1 MSKKPCSISLTPA
14 GENEPCNVIIN
25 GKLEVNKSAT
35 FDKNVTVKKNL
46 TVNNIIYESETL
58 DQSGET
64 ASSEIPLTWVNTDG
78 YGNLEDGTK
87 DGFYKKVVKID
98 DTTDWYAV
106 DKLTGNDFI
115 GDGFLNNFQIN
126 EIAYNPVT
134 KEGPFI
140 IGNFQNAGGV
150 TGLDFLAKWD
160 QITRS
165 WTSVDPNGDGVTG
178 GGLGFQTILT
188 IAFNPITGDGPY
200 IGGRFQEVSGNT
212 ALQRL
217 AYWNGNS
224 WAAVNGS
231 NDGIIDQFTRTIEFS
246 PNGDGP
252 YIGGRF
258 TQVSGDST
266 LNRLAYWNGTSWT
279 AVNGTDDGLN
289 NDVWS
294 IGFSPSG
301 DGPYIG
307 GQFTSVDTKT
317 LTRLAYW
324 NGTSWT
330 AVNGS
335 NDNVTNTVRTIMFN
349 PITGVGPYI
358 GGQFGDVDGNTLLN
372 RIAYWN
378 GSIWTAVNGSNDSFN
393 IIVHDISFN
402 PITGEGP
409 YVCGSHTT
417 PVPNLAYWNGT
428 SWTSVKEGGDGINNE
443 VYSVRFSPDAREL
456 VIGGE
461 FTEVNGNTALRRLA
475 SFDSNYYLFYNN
487 NTPQDYEIL
496 SKKGDCVSF
505 IYNEEL
511 GEWVKI

>member
-14 GENEPCNVIIN
+14 GENEPCNVVIN

-35 FDKNVTVKKNL
+35 FNKNVTVKKNL

-98 DTTDWYAV
+98 DTADWYAV

-115 GDGFLNNFQIN
+115 DEAFVENIQIN
-126 EIAYNPVT
+126 EIAYNPIT

-140 IGNFQNAGGV
+140 VGSFKNAGGV

-178 GGLGFQTILT
+178 PFLGTQNITS
-188 IAFNPITGDGPY
+188 IAFNPITGVGPY
-200 IGGRFQEVSGNT
+200 ITGRFEQVQGNT
-212 ALQRL
+212 GIQHI
-217 AYWNGNS
+217 AYYD
-224 WAAVNGS
+224 GS
-231 NDGIIDQFTRTIEFS
+231 FWRSVKGSGSDMTGGFGSTIEFS
-246 PNGDGP
+246 PLGTGP
-252 YIGGRF
+252 YVGGNLF
-258 TQVSGDST
+258 GTDIDTVN
-266 LNRLAYWNGTSWT
+266 LMYWTGASWT
-279 AVNGTDDGLN
+279 AVNGVDDKFNGIVN
-289 NDVWS
+289 S

-307 GQFTSVDTKT
+307 GIFTNVAGITG
-317 LTRLAYW
+317 LNYLAKW
-324 NGTSWT
+324 NGSSWT

-335 NDNVTNTVRTIMFN
+335 DDNVDSNVRTIMFN

-358 GGQFGDVDGNTLLN
+358 GGQFTEVDGNTDLD

-378 GSIWTAVNGSNDSFN
+378 GSSWAAVNGSDDNFN
-393 IIVHDISFN
+393 STVNDISFN

-409 YVCGSHTT
+409 YVAKFGAI

-428 SWTSVKEGGDGINNE
+428 SWTSVKEGGDGIN
-443 VYSVRFSPDAREL
+443 STAFTVRFSPDAREL
-456 VIGGE
+456 VIGGA

-496 SKKGDCVSF
+496 SQKGDCVSF
-505 IYNEEL
+505 IYNEDL

>member
-46 TVNNIIYESETL
+46 TINNIIYESETL

-98 DTTDWYAV
+98 DTADWYAV

-115 GDGFLNNFQIN
+115 GDGINNNFQIN
-126 EIAYNPVT
+126 EIAYNSVT

-140 IGNFQNAGGV
+140 VGNFQNAGGV
-150 TGLDFLAKWD
+150 TGLNFLAKWD

-178 GGLGFQTILT
+178 GSLGLQTIT
-188 IAFNPITGDGPY
+188 SIAFNPITGVGPY
-200 IGGRFQEVSGNT
+200 ITGRFEQIQGNVSI
-212 ALQRL
+212 QHI
-217 AYWNGNS
+217 AYYDGSS
-224 WAAVNGS
+224 WRTVKGS
-231 NDGIIDQFTRTIEFS
+231 GSDMTSGFGVTIEFS
-246 PNGDGP
+246 PLGIGP
-252 YIGGRF
+252 YVGGNLAGTDIGN
-258 TQVSGDST
+258 V
-266 LNRLAYWNGTSWT
+266 RLMYWTGSSWT
-279 AVNGTDDGLN
+279 SVKSSGESINNNVN
-289 NDVWS
+289 S

-307 GQFTSVDTKT
+307 GVFTSVDGNT

-324 NGTSWT
+324 NGSSWT

-335 NDNVTNTVRTIMFN
+335 NDNVQNNVRTIMFN

-358 GGQFGDVDGNTLLN
+358 GGQFNEVDGNLLLD

-378 GSIWTAVNGSNDSFN
+378 GSSWTAVNGSNDSFN
-393 IIVHDISFN
+393 GIVNDISFN

-409 YVCGSHTT
+409 YVANSSNS

-428 SWTSVKEGGDGINNE
+428 SWTSVKEGGDGINDTAFT
-443 VYSVRFSPDAREL
+443 VRFSPDAREL
-456 VIGGE
+456 VIGGK

-487 NTPQDYEIL
+487 NTPQDYELL
-496 SKKGDCVSF
+496 SQKGDCVSF
-505 IYNEEL
+505 IYNEDL